1 MRLVRPLLAADGGAL
16 VAGNVEPREPA
27 DAVGN
32 RGGVGGR
39 EPERRQVEV
48 VVLRVRIGPAHEP
61 VVAVAEVEDR
71 RPVQRVDVI
80 DRDLARDELE
90 PLAGREVV
98 EVVVVVAVAIV
109 PAHAPVH
116 PLLVGEHVVD
126 ADRVVGVLDLLG
138 ERRVLEV
145 ARAVTVPGG
154 RRQRDVVHDRAR
166 DGVDQVLRND
176 VAGKRILLEPP
187 VGRRPPGE
195 RVVNLVLRPDREEL
209 GEIAAAHALG
219 RHRRRAV
226 VARPRFLDALE
237 PVHEERP
244 PVVLAHGTA
253 GDAAVAVIGEVRERD
268 AVHVREEIVGEERR
282 RRLGVVRGAP
292 ERVRAG
298 LDRQVRHAALGI
310 AEARVER
317 RRLDL
322 ELLHEIRRRHVG
334 RDDFAGV
341 RGRGA
346 GHAVDGQVAA
356 VAARPVHRVADDV
369 RGLEGTIEASR
380 AGVGDA
386 GRKADERVR
395 IAVGRRQLRDAPR
408 VDDGAERRVG
418 RLDQGNLGGDVDRLE
433 RLSELEHEIDG
444 ERIGDSD
451 FDLPRGFLEAR
462 ELRRYLIGAGQ
473 QIRCLEEAK
482 RVRRQRDGRAH
493 RDVRDRH
500 GGAGDD
506 AAAAVA
512 DRSGDGSA
520 RVLRRGAGRERRDH
534 ESRHEDGRRSCEPV
548 AAASLSRAPHHR
560 LLLLVPSTRGASS

>member
-1 MRLVRPLLAADGGAL
+1 M
-16 VAGNVEPREPA
+16 
-27 DAVGN
+27 
-32 RGGVGGR
+32 
-39 EPERRQVEV
+39 
-48 VVLRVRIGPAHEP
+48 VLRVRIGPAHEP

-109 PAHAPVH
+109 PAHATVH
-116 PLLVGEHVVD
+116 ALLVGEHVVD

-209 GEIAAAHALG
+209 REIAAAHALG

-244 PVVLAHGTA
+244 VLAHGTA

-282 RRLGVVRGAP
+282 RRLRVVRGAP
-292 ERVRAG
+292 QRVRAG

-322 ELLHEIRRRHVG
+322 ELLHEIRRGHVRG
-334 RDDFAGV
+334 DDFAGV
-341 RGRGA
+341 RGRRA
-346 GHAVDGQVAA
+346 GHAVDRQVAA
-356 VAARPVHRVADDV
+356 VASRPVHRVADDV

-395 IAVGRRQLRDAPR
+395 IAVRRRQLRDAPR
-408 VDDGAERRVG
+408 VDDRAERRVG

-462 ELRRYLIGAGQ
+462 ELRRHLIGAGQ
-473 QIRCLEEAK
+473 EIRRLEEAE
-482 RVRRQRDGRAH
+482 RVRRQRHGRAH

-506 AAAAVA
+506 AVAAVA